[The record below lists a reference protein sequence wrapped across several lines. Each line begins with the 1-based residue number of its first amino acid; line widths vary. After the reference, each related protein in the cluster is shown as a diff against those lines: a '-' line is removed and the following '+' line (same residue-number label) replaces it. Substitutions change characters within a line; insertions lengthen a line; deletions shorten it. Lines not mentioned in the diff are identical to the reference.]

1 MQLKGDE
8 QVLDLGTGRGAVAT
22 LAAARVPRGKVV
34 GIDTWTQK
42 SRIGGNRK
50 GDPESVIARRNAD
63 LEGVKVEFKTGD
75 MRQLPMPGNQF
86 DLVVSNLA
94 VGSLTRQERLEELG
108 MQDVKTESLGWEVWY
123 GGPWRPQKLVSAR
136 KPRR

>member
-1 MQLKGDE
+1 MCWY
-8 QVLDLGTGRGAVAT
+8 GAEDVRVERVPG

-63 LEGVKVEFKTGD
+63 LEGVKVEW
-75 MRQLPMPGNQF
+75 
-86 DLVVSNLA
+86 
-94 VGSLTRQERLEELG
+94 
-108 MQDVKTESLGWEVWY
+108 QDK
-123 GGPWRPQKLVSAR
+123 GGKWHAH
-136 KPRR
+136 